1 MWMKKGFIRIQPSE
15 LDKFIEEKEGLIL
28 LDVRTENEFLYEGRL
43 EGAMLLDYK
52 KPRLFAR
59 ELNQLD
65 KNRPYLVYCAV
76 DRISQLVCEE
86 MVEKGFVEVY
96 DLIGGLKL
104 YQSENE
110 HLTCKVSKL
119 NDEEILKKRKSIV
132 NRFNRMEGQIRG
144 VKNMLQEG
152 EYCGDILN
160 QSLAIKSALNAA
172 NKEIIEMFHDVCI
185 TNEKERQDFF
195 KYIKKL
201 MG

>member
-1 MWMKKGFIRIQPSE
+1 MWMKNGFIRIQPSE

-76 DRISQLVCEE
+76 DRISQLVCDE

>member
-1 MWMKKGFIRIQPSE
+1 MCMKGCFKRIKPSE
-15 LDKFIEEKEGLIL
+15 LDEFIKEKEGLIL

-43 EGAMLLDYK
+43 EGAMLIDYE
-52 KPRLFAR
+52 KPRLFLR
-59 ELNQLD
+59 ELNKLD

-76 DRISQLVCEE
+76 DRVSQLACEK
-86 MVEKGFVEVY
+86 MIEKGFVEVY

-104 YQSENE
+104 YQRENA
-110 HLTCKVSKL
+110 LTCSVSKL
-119 NDEEILKKRKSIV
+119 NDEEIVKKRKSIV

-144 VKNMLQEG
+144 VKTMLQEG

-160 QSLAIKSALNAA
+160 QSLAIKSALNSA

-185 TNEKERQDFF
+185 TSEKEREDFF
-195 KYIKKL
+195 KYLKKL

>member
-76 DRISQLVCEE
+76 DRISQLVCDE